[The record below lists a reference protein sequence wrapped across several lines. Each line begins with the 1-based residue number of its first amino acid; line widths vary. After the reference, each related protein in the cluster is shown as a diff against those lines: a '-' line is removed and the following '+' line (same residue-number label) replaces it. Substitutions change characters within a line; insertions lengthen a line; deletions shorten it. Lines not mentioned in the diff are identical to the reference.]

1 MYEHRKAVSQT
12 QAPAE
17 GEGGEARRRSSRRP
31 CSPGKRFMGSLA
43 LAIAP
48 GPLPVPRSC
57 PPPGTAVEEEAVMWG
72 HHYFFFLLKELVQD
86 KWAVPSP
93 AAA

>member
-1 MYEHRKAVSQT
+1 MYENRKAVSQT

-17 GEGGEARRRSSRRP
+17 GGEAWCRSSHRP
-31 CSPGKRFMGSLA
+31 CSPGKRFVGSLA
-43 LAIAP
+43 LALAP
-48 GPLPVPRSC
+48 GPLPVPKAC
-57 PPPGTAVEEEAVMWG
+57 PAPGTAVEEEAVMQS
-72 HHYFFFLLKELVQD
+72 HHYFIFLLKELVQD